1 MLEIFGGLEI
11 FAQIGFHLSQ
21 GGTDPR
27 GESGGGRFAGHGGW
41 KHKQVECLAVPW
53 RGNLLFCFHGCGGC
67 CRLPLWYFLR
77 YLAATWSAVILNT
90 SLALTAMMSLGKRF
104 CNFAFWTFVS
114 FSTFNRVW
122 SNACEK
128 TTPRQPHANILTLGS
143 LPSRDFDFRSH
154 HTISWLFFCVCTL
167 RWGYLFL
174 LVWHIFSSEG
184 VPGLVLGCLLWQKSL
199 GTWSYEWNNSR
210 IMHDL
215 LEFTVV
221 NRFPSCKPRGRLSV
235 SLEKT
240 R

>member
-104 CNFAFWTFVS
+104 CNFAFWIPGTEREAMPVRRQLQGNRMPTSSLWAACLHESFFV
-114 FSTFNRVW
+114 NGEW
-122 SNACEK
+122 M
-128 TTPRQPHANILTLGS
+128 
-143 LPSRDFDFRSH
+143 
-154 HTISWLFFCVCTL
+154 
-167 RWGYLFL
+167 
-174 LVWHIFSSEG
+174 
-184 VPGLVLGCLLWQKSL
+184 LW
-199 GTWSYEWNNSR
+199 
-210 IMHDL
+210 
-215 LEFTVV
+215 
-221 NRFPSCKPRGRLSV
+221 
-235 SLEKT
+235 
-240 R
+240 

>member
-114 FSTFNRVW
+114 FSTWNRAW

-143 LPSRDFDFRSH
+143 LPSR
-154 HTISWLFFCVCTL
+154 IFFCERWMDALVNWTRFWFQKSSYNQLTDCCVCTL

-184 VPGLVLGCLLWQKSL
+184 VPGLVFAKWQKSL
-199 GTWSYEWNNSR
+199 VLWS
-210 IMHDL
+210 
-215 LEFTVV
+215 
-221 NRFPSCKPRGRLSV
+221 
-235 SLEKT
+235 
-240 R
+240 